1 MISIKQI
8 NYAIAVAETLHFR
21 KAAEQCFV
29 SPSTL
34 SNAITEMENQ
44 LGLKIFERDN
54 KKVIVTN
61 LGKSIIEKAK
71 NIKNEIENISKLS
84 ELNSEP
90 FSNSISLG
98 IIPTIGP
105 FLLPILLPRIK
116 KDYPNLNLN
125 IVEAQTDVL
134 LKKISSGE
142 IEMAIMALPFE
153 TSGYKVNKFWN
164 ENFFWITKKEDPR
177 SNKTSIKA
185 KDLDL
190 SELIML
196 EEGNCLK
203 DHILN
208 ACKIKNTSKITF
220 NASTLSTSIE
230 LVKGGIG
237 TTLVPEMAVTK
248 LIADNPE
255 LSKIKLD
262 EKGPHREIALISRQN
277 YAGEREVKDLMKL
290 FSEELKNHKNIRI
303 V

>member
-1 MISIKQI
+1 MITLKQI
-8 NYAIAVAETLHFR
+8 NYAIAVAETLHFK
-21 KAAEQCFV
+21 KAAEKCFV

-34 SNAITEMENQ
+34 SNAITEMESQ
-44 LGLKIFERDN
+44 LGINIFERDN

-61 LGKSIIEKAK
+61 LGQSIIEKAK
-71 NIKNEIENISKLS
+71 NIKNEIENINKLS
-84 ELNSEP
+84 ELNSKL

-105 FLLPILLPRIK
+105 FLLPVLLPRIK
-116 KDYPNLNLN
+116 KDFPNLNLN
-125 IVEAQTDVL
+125 IFEAQTDVL

-142 IEMAIMALPFE
+142 IEMAIMALPFQ
-153 TSGYKVNKFWN
+153 TSGYRVNKFWN

-177 SNKTSIKA
+177 AVGTSIKA

-248 LIADNPE
+248 LITDNPE
-255 LSKIKLD
+255 LSKLKLD
-262 EKGPHREIALISRQN
+262 EKGPHREIALISRKN
-277 YAGEREVKDLMKL
+277 YAGDREIKHLIKL
-290 FSEELKNHKNIRI
+290 FSEELRNHKNIQI
-303 V
+303 N

>member
-1 MISIKQI
+1 MITFKQI
-8 NYAIAVAETLHFR
+8 NYAIAVAETLHFK
-21 KAAEQCFV
+21 KAAEKCFV

-34 SNAITEMENQ
+34 SNAITEMESQ
-44 LGLKIFERDN
+44 LGIKIFERDN

-61 LGKSIIEKAK
+61 LGQSIIEKAK
-71 NIKNEIENISKLS
+71 NIKNEIENINKLS
-84 ELNSEP
+84 ELNSKL
-90 FSNSISLG
+90 FSSSISLG

-105 FLLPILLPRIK
+105 FLLPVLLPRIK
-116 KDYPNLNLN
+116 KDFPNLNLN
-125 IVEAQTDVL
+125 IFEAQTDVL

-142 IEMAIMALPFE
+142 IEMAIMALPFQ
-153 TSGYKVNKFWN
+153 TSGYRVTKFWN

-177 SNKTSIKA
+177 AVGTSIKA

-248 LIADNPE
+248 LITDNPE
-255 LSKIKLD
+255 LSILKLD
-262 EKGPHREIALISRQN
+262 EKGPHREIALISRKN
-277 YAGEREVKDLMKL
+277 YAGDREIKHLIKI
-290 FSEELKNHKNIRI
+290 FSEELRNHKNIQI
-303 V
+303 N

>member
-8 NYAIAVAETLHFR
+8 NYAIAVAETLHFK

-277 YAGEREVKDLMKL
+277 YAGEREVKDLIKL

-303 V
+303 N

>member
-1 MISIKQI
+1 MCHSS
-8 NYAIAVAETLHFR
+8 VRAETLHFK
-21 KAAEQCFV
+21 KAAEKCFV

-34 SNAITEMENQ
+34 SNAITEMESQ
-44 LGLKIFERDN
+44 LGINIFERDN

-61 LGKSIIEKAK
+61 LGQSIIEKAK
-71 NIKNEIENISKLS
+71 NIRNEIENINKLS
-84 ELNSEP
+84 ELNSKL

-105 FLLPILLPRIK
+105 FLLPVLLPRIK
-116 KDYPNLNLN
+116 KDFPNLNLN
-125 IVEAQTDVL
+125 IFEAQTDVL

-142 IEMAIMALPFE
+142 IEMAIMALPFQ
-153 TSGYKVNKFWN
+153 TSGYRVTKFWN

-177 SNKTSIKA
+177 AVGTSIKA

-248 LIADNPE
+248 LITDNPE
-255 LSKIKLD
+255 LSKLKLD
-262 EKGPHREIALISRQN
+262 EKGPHREIALISRKN
-277 YAGEREVKDLMKL
+277 YAGEREIKHLIKL
-290 FSEELKNHKNIRI
+290 FSEELRNHKNIQI
-303 V
+303 N

>member
-1 MISIKQI
+1 M
-8 NYAIAVAETLHFR
+8 
-21 KAAEQCFV
+21 
-29 SPSTL
+29 
-34 SNAITEMENQ
+34 
-44 LGLKIFERDN
+44 
-54 KKVIVTN
+54 
-61 LGKSIIEKAK
+61 IIENAK
-71 NIKNEIENISKLS
+71 NINNEIENISKLS

-134 LKKISSGE
+134 LKRISSGE

-177 SNKTSIKA
+177 SDKHSIKA
-185 KDLDL
+185 RDLDL

-255 LSKIKLD
+255 LSKIRLD

-277 YAGEREVKDLMKL
+277 YAGERELKGLVKL
-290 FSEELKNHKNIRI
+290 FSEELIKHKNIQI
-303 V
+303 N